1 MGGRSPGGKGNGMGG
16 SSLHSASTESKLSPK
31 VWDLGPLFML
41 YNAVLRAMATEEKT
55 ATFGVPEQLRG
66 RSVRGRYTTTLQAIN
81 SGVIKLSRMQPAC
94 KVGSGVTSQLS
105 ACLCCGVTML
115 REHVVTSHE
124 FLGRFLVRWL
134 DSCAVDCNHLS
145 LYNQCTFKI
154 LISSLAGACCSKVYR
169 GIKGMKLPSAFLTVS
184 KSNCVARVAR
194 QLVDKT

>member
-1 MGGRSPGGKGNGMGG
+1 MGG

-105 ACLCCGVTML
+105 ACLCCGVAVFARACRHESRVSRTIPCAL
-115 REHVVTSHE
+115 AGQLCSRLQSLVT
-124 FLGRFLVRWL
+124 VI
-134 DSCAVDCNHLS
+134 
-145 LYNQCTFKI
+145 NQCTFKI

-184 KSNCVARVAR
+184 QRNFVARVAR

>member
-1 MGGRSPGGKGNGMGG
+1 
-16 SSLHSASTESKLSPK
+16 
-31 VWDLGPLFML
+31 ML

-55 ATFGVPEQLRG
+55 ATIGVPEQLRG

-105 ACLCCGVTML
+105 ACLCCGVAVL

-134 DSCAVDCNHLS
+134 DNCAVECNHLS
-145 LYNQCTFKI
+145 CAHLKF
-154 LISSLAGACCSKVYR
+154 
-169 GIKGMKLPSAFLTVS
+169 
-184 KSNCVARVAR
+184 
-194 QLVDKT
+194 